1 MTREADKNARFGC
14 QAHYAD
20 ISRLLAWIGQAC
32 RCYTKGEV
40 TWAHAGS
47 LSHVREQ
54 LIETFAFISG
64 EEPEAIEERLSA
76 LAADSQSRKT

>member
-1 MTREADKNARFGC
+1 MTQEADKNARFGC

-20 ISRLLAWIGQAC
+20 ITRLLAWIGQAS

-47 LSHVREQ
+47 LSHVRQQ
-54 LIETFAFISG
+54 LIDTFAFIG
-64 EEPEAIEERLSA
+64 GDEPEAIEERLA
-76 LAADSQSRKT
+76 VLAVGNQSQKT

>member
-1 MTREADKNARFGC
+1 MTREADKNARFDC

-47 LSHVREQ
+47 LRKVRQ
-54 LIETFAFISG
+54 DLKDTMAFIAG
-64 EEPEAIEERLSA
+64 DEPEAIEEKLAA